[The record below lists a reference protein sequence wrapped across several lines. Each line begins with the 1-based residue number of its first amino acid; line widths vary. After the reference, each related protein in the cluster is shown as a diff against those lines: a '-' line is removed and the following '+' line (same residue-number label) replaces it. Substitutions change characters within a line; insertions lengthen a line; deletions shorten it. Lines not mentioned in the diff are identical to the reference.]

1 MLNDVADLTDISRL
15 WNLVSAFIVQYAFQI
30 IGALFILL
38 AGWWLSGMAGRA
50 VSRAARR
57 FHLDVTLAGFI
68 AGAARIGVLALA
80 IVAALNGFGI
90 TIAPLIAA
98 AGAAAFGL
106 TVAVQGTLGN
116 LGAGAALIVT
126 RPFKVGDLVTVKGI
140 QGTVVEINLMS
151 TVLTNDAGDRIIV
164 PNRQISGEIL
174 TNAVSGRGVAITVP
188 LPLKV
193 APDGAMAD
201 IARAIAA
208 VPGVAA
214 EPPVKIGIDALT
226 GDGVTLDLRYW
237 IAADGDAGRSRRPR
251 PGRRARVRRSL
262 RAPSRPSPPGAASR
276 QSAGRVPG

>member
-193 APDGAMAD
+193 APDGAMAE
-201 IARAIAA
+201 IARAVAA

-214 EPPVKIGIDALT
+214 QPPVKIGIDALT

-237 IAADGDAGRSRRPR
+237 IAVDADYQTVRHHANRALMATLEDLGV
-251 PGRRARVRRSL
+251 RARAG
-262 RAPSRPSPPGAASR
+262 APASGE
-276 QSAGRVPG
+276 A